1 MAKKDPTDLT
11 VEEKLKTLY
20 QLQVTLSGIDQNR
33 ELRGELPLE
42 VEDLEDE
49 IAGLT
54 TRIENIQRE
63 MEQFGLI
70 IPPVAFPLRRHGHI
84 GHSRQLRQQAALP
97 HRFRQHPAKKRQAF
111 PHALKFQLLHPG
123 AKGPLIP
130 GAP

>member
-1 MAKKDPTDLT
+1 MLT
-11 VEEKLKTLY
+11 GRQLPFPGPVAFLRQRDAGRPARRRVGGRSAIPGQHTLPQWQS
-20 QLQVTLSGIDQNR
+20 QLPGQV
-33 ELRGELPLE
+33 LR
-42 VEDLEDE
+42 
-49 IAGLT
+49 
-54 TRIENIQRE
+54 Q
-63 MEQFGLI
+63 QFGLI

-84 GHSRQLRQQAALP
+84 GHGGQLLQQAALP